1 MEAGV
6 TLLSEVEAPGSGAS
20 ADDAAAFLKKHTQAS
35 TQAVTP
41 PYPRPAAPQLLQH
54 AMCQSV
60 CFVRPVCY
68 ELLDSMRLVH
78 LPTLQSALCCRKRS
92 I

>member
-54 AMCQSV
+54 GYV
-60 CFVRPVCY
+60 PVCM
-68 ELLDSMRLVH
+68 LRATCVLRV
-78 LPTLQSALCCRKRS
+78 
-92 I
+92 IG